1 MGERTWGSGGDSGFR
16 RGERRGRGVWRGRP
30 GIGGRAQARVRPD
43 GGGGWEGEEAGAGST
58 CKREKRGGN
67 RGRGGLGR

>member
-1 MGERTWGSGGDSGFR
+1 VVEWGRQRFSA
-16 RGERRGRGVWRGRP
+16 RGEEGRGVWRGRP